1 MTETRS
7 INISS
12 KAYYKIMLHC
22 MKHTSS
28 DCYGFLIGNVKDN
41 TYHINEAVPFTHD
54 KIFAPS
60 LEIAVK
66 MISIYMATEG
76 TIVGIYENQM
86 FNQMKDDGTISA
98 QGLTLCELINTKT
111 TKHPV
116 LVEIFSKDNT
126 KDKVLEDDIFVKQ
139 YIFNDKGFDL
149 IGDRKES
156 EEEYKTMKDYLLGCY
171 QNDIVDFDDHLLDA
185 KLDWRNTFIK

>member
-111 TKHPV
+111 RKLRLTTK
-116 LVEIFSKDNT
+116 K
-126 KDKVLEDDIFVKQ
+126 KQ
-139 YIFNDKGFDL
+139 TRLKNFCLILKQNLLLIRFQKGKQQEMN
-149 IGDRKES
+149 RKGELTD
-156 EEEYKTMKDYLLGCY
+156 EKE
-171 QNDIVDFDDHLLDA
+171 F
-185 KLDWRNTFIK
+185 